1 MKRYFYLV
9 FALLVA
15 ISANGVTPSML
26 QKCDI
31 SARDKW
37 VDSVY
42 KSLTPRQRIG
52 QLFVPVIY
60 FSQDKNYKTT
70 INRLVK
76 EYHIAGLLFGHGSVE
91 KYATT
96 INYAQSLSKT
106 PLLIT
111 LDGEWGLSMRMKN
124 TPRYP
129 HNMGL
134 GAIANGEFSPSL

>member
-15 ISANGVTPSML
+15 ISASSVTPSML

-76 EYHIAGLLFGHGSVE
+76 EYHIGGLLFGHGSVE
-91 KYATT
+91 KYATKV
-96 INYAQSLSKT
+96 IGFY
-106 PLLIT
+106 
-111 LDGEWGLSMRMKN
+111 
-124 TPRYP
+124 
-129 HNMGL
+129 
-134 GAIANGEFSPSL
+134 